1 MSRCEGGGARGD
13 SRSSERGGGRGGGGG
28 CGRGAPSTRG
38 GGGSICSRFAPSRRG
53 AAGPAPFDS
62 AAFAAVAAKRKL
74 EIINKQ
80 CLVSLKQLMQHKWA
94 FPFCAP
100 SITRR

>member
-13 SRSSERGGGRGGGGG
+13 SRSSERGGGRAAAAAADAE
-28 CGRGAPSTRG
+28 RVDAQRRRVD
-38 GGGSICSRFAPSRRG
+38 RFAIRAQSSRRRR
-53 AAGPAPFDS
+53 PAPFDS